1 MVTYNPH
8 VAINQFNTCVLP
20 AIEYGV
26 GVWYASTSSDKT
38 TWEKLEV
45 FWRYIAKCI
54 LGVST
59 CAPTGGVQ
67 GELAWHPFRVRAASH
82 AISMWTRISRL
93 PLSELT
99 RKAMCVQRELL
110 RNSHT
115 CWLTSIHNTLC
126 ATAVGTNV
134 WNLWWSIDNFPNT
147 LTACESVLQPENCK
161 RPWDVVCN
169 DNFINYSISTWFEE
183 VNRINAKVGE
193 GNNKLRTYALYKNKW
208 GYEKYLDFIDNRDKR
223 VLYTKFRI
231 GIAPLRIETGRHE
244 HNPAKPGTPGIQAN
258 VRFCLCCRTER
269 VEDEFHFLMV
279 CPIYTQLR
287 NQLFNVAKS
296 VLLDFVNNHKITH
309 ELYSNLINNDKDFFV
324 FLMKFEHK
332 DIIRAVSNFLWE
344 AFKCREHML
353 KS

>member
-1 MVTYNPH
+1 M
-8 VAINQFNTCVLP
+8 
-20 AIEYGV
+20 
-26 GVWYASTSSDKT
+26 
-38 TWEKLEV
+38 
-45 FWRYIAKCI
+45 
-54 LGVST
+54 
-59 CAPTGGVQ
+59 
-67 GELAWHPFRVRAASH
+67 
-82 AISMWTRISRL
+82 
-93 PLSELT
+93 
-99 RKAMCVQRELL
+99 
-110 RNSHT
+110 
-115 CWLTSIHNTLC
+115 C
-126 ATAVGTNV
+126 ATAVGTNI

-269 VEDEFHFLMV
+269 VEA
-279 CPIYTQLR
+279 R
-287 NQLFNVAKS
+287 
-296 VLLDFVNNHKITH
+296 
-309 ELYSNLINNDKDFFV
+309 
-324 FLMKFEHK
+324 
-332 DIIRAVSNFLWE
+332 
-344 AFKCREHML
+344 
-353 KS
+353 

>member
-1 MVTYNPH
+1 M
-8 VAINQFNTCVLP
+8 
-20 AIEYGV
+20 
-26 GVWYASTSSDKT
+26 K
-38 TWEKLEV
+38 
-45 FWRYIAKCI
+45 
-54 LGVST
+54 
-59 CAPTGGVQ
+59 
-67 GELAWHPFRVRAASH
+67 
-82 AISMWTRISRL
+82 
-93 PLSELT
+93 
-99 RKAMCVQRELL
+99 
-110 RNSHT
+110 
-115 CWLTSIHNTLC
+115 
-126 ATAVGTNV
+126 
-134 WNLWWSIDNFPNT
+134 
-147 LTACESVLQPENCK
+147 
-161 RPWDVVCN
+161 
-169 DNFINYSISTWFEE
+169 SISILLIIG
-183 VNRINAKVGE
+183 INV
-193 GNNKLRTYALYKNKW
+193 L
-208 GYEKYLDFIDNRDKR
+208 R